1 MDTEA
6 DVAIIG
12 AGPSGLA
19 AALELKARGVGRVI
33 ILERE
38 AEAGGIPRH
47 CGHRTFG
54 LGEFGW
60 PMSGPSYARR
70 LVAKAKAANVEL
82 RTRATVLALQEGGVL
97 ALSDP
102 DAGIS
107 QLKARRVLIA
117 TGVRETPRSV
127 RLIGG
132 SRPLGVLTTGALQ
145 NFIYVEKRAPFARPV
160 IVGTELVSFSALLTC
175 RHAGIAAQMMIE
187 ENDRPTAHPFFALYP
202 RLAGIEMRFRTKVAA
217 IEGTE
222 RVSAVRLADASGKH
236 ETVACDGVLF
246 TGRFVPASELVRAS
260 HLMLD
265 PATGGPSV
273 DLYGRLSDPAYYAA
287 GNVLHPVET
296 AGWCYREG
304 RVAGETIA
312 DDLAGK
318 LPALESAVTIMAG
331 PGLAY
336 VMPQRVSPLVHD
348 HAHQVLQLRVARPV
362 RGRLVLASGADELWS
377 RPITLRPERRF
388 LVPLAPIAR
397 HLAKPDLSLSIE
409 ETETARR
416 SRE

>member
-19 AALELKARGVGRVI
+19 AALTLKARGVKRVI
-33 ILERE
+33 ILDRE

-47 CGHRTFG
+47 CGHATFG

-60 PMSGPSYARR
+60 LMSGPSYARR
-70 LVAKAKAANVEL
+70 LAAKAKAAGVEL
-82 RTRATVLALQEGGVL
+82 RTRATVLSLHEGGAL

-102 DAGIS
+102 DAGAS

-117 TGVRETPRSV
+117 TGVRETPRSA

-145 NFIYVEKRAPFARPV
+145 GFVYLNKRAPFTRPV

-175 RHAGIAAQMMIE
+175 RHAGITPQMMIE
-187 ENDRPTAHPFFALYP
+187 ENDRPTARTFFALYP
-202 RLAGIEMRFRTKVAA
+202 RFAGIEMRYCTKVAA
-217 IEGTE
+217 IEGKE
-222 RVSAVRLADASGKH
+222 RVSAVLLADAGGKQ
-236 ETVACDGVLF
+236 ERVACDGVLF

-265 PATGGPSV
+265 PASGGPMI

-296 AGWCYREG
+296 SGWCYREG
-304 RVAGETIA
+304 QAAGETIA
-312 DDLAGK
+312 DDLDGK
-318 LPALESAVTIMAG
+318 LPALESAMTITAG
-331 PGLAY
+331 LGLAY
-336 VMPQRVSPLVHD
+336 VTPQRVSPLAHD
-348 HAHQVLQLRVARPV
+348 HAHQALQLRAARAV
-362 RGRLVLASGADELWS
+362 RGRLVLASGSDELWS

-388 LVPLAPIAR
+388 LVPLAPISR
-397 HLAKPDLSLSIE
+397 HLAKPELSLSIK
-409 ETETARR
+409 
-416 SRE
+416 